1 MTGVPRPAPPR
12 PTETAGMAH
21 QRLTA
26 AGQRR
31 AALPIAG
38 AWCVAARD
46 DPITGLVAYP
56 DFDDEFPGLLWQ
68 SLQAGHTVGLAVG
81 DVDHLKEYVEAAN
94 AADPM
99 SFGHLAGNAFMRQ
112 LGEVTATWFHRQ
124 AFGRGCASTFGGDEV
139 ILAART
145 AGLATFHGS
154 VVSLARRLAAELP
167 RTVSFALATLS
178 PTDVPPVVP
187 GPGWS
192 RHLYVHLVSAIDR
205 RLFAAKA
212 TRGAHATK
220 AMVTIAALPPI
231 PPQRRSTA

>member
-1 MTGVPRPAPPR
+1 MTGVPRPAPSR
-12 PTETAGMAH
+12 RAGTARVAH

-26 AGQRR
+26 EGRR
-31 AALPIAG
+31 RGALPVAG
-38 AWCVAARD
+38 GWCAAARD

-68 SLQAGHTVGLAVG
+68 SLQVGHTVGLAVG

-112 LGEVTATWFHRQ
+112 LGDVTATWFHRQ
-124 AFGRGCASTFGGDEV
+124 AFSRGCASTFGGDEV

-145 AGLATFHGS
+145 AGLARFHS
-154 VVSLARRLAAELP
+154 EVVSLARRLAAELP

-178 PTDVPPVVP
+178 PADVPPVAP

-192 RHLYVHLVSAIDR
+192 RHLYVHLVSAVDR

-212 TRGAHATK
+212 TRGADAANAT
-220 AMVTIAALPPI
+220 VTIAALPPI
-231 PPQRRSTA
+231 PAQRRSTA